1 MKSGINY
8 WITIGLTLLIIGAG
22 LTFSWI
28 YSAPLSSAAIAPGQ
42 LIVEGKRKK
51 IQHLEGGIIE
61 EIHVK
66 EGDLVEKGAQLVTLN
81 STRAKTQYLQVRSR
95 YLNALAKYNR
105 LQSEVKEQR
114 NIEYH
119 ADLLVDDILAQQAVD
134 TQTKLL
140 QIRLE
145 SLDGLT
151 NVAEKRM
158 QQAKQNLTS
167 YLSRAKTDR
176 KAMAL
181 LDEQVNMLSK
191 LSKQGYASKDQL
203 LYSQRERLDMQR
215 RIDDYDSA
223 IQRQDLIIAEA
234 AQTITNIRLEFIKE
248 ASEELEEAEHDV
260 IELKEREQQAIEEL
274 ARTKVASPING
285 KVVEL
290 HVNTLGGIVDS
301 GEVIVEIVPVDGE
314 LIVEASVD
322 PTDIDTLA
330 IGQTAE
336 IRLTSYNYRRT
347 LPLKGEV
354 VYISADSIL
363 NEKDDTSSYTINV
376 KIDTQTLEQD
386 HPVKLYPGMPA
397 EVLILLDKRT
407 VADYL
412 LNPILISLNR
422 SFRDSDY

>member
-8 WITIGLTLLIIGAG
+8 WITVGLTLLIIGAG

-66 EGDLVEKGAQLVTLN
+66 EGDLVEKGSQLVTLN

-114 NIEYH
+114 HIEYH
-119 ADLLVDDILAQQAVD
+119 SDLLVDDILAQQAVD
-134 TQTKLL
+134 TQTKLM

-215 RIDDYDSA
+215 SIDDYDSA

-376 KIDTQTLEQD
+376 KIDAQTLEQD